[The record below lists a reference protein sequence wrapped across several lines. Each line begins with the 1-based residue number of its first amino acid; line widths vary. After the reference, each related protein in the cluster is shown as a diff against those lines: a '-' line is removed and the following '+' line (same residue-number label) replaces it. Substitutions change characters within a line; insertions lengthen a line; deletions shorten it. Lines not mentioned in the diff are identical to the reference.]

1 MDDSLLLTIIP
12 HWTPLQTVPQTS
24 HQKHSRLL
32 DWGWAVF
39 SPGHGES
46 SSESVMGQSGITG
59 QHQAWYDEILKFF
72 RAVALNF
79 QGCNPLDDE
88 LGGFSG
94 SIINCGFDTIL
105 YNASGCI
112 CGSGYRRVIL
122 VGLNECICEKIPY
135 HCQPDIVRE
144 NDNVIKCLNA
154 TEQESL
160 GHNSSFY
167 CSMVGSTFRLLSS
180 ACENDIPASS
190 LEDTAESF
198 ENNLK
203 TIIANNSLWN
213 IEAKEE
219 VVSTVVL
226 VMEGLGSTAISTALS
241 SPETPI
247 QTVTTKSV
255 VIQTQ
260 IINEE
265 QISKGETIRL
275 EAQGDQLDIHP
286 SAVARTATQ
295 GFIAVAFLSFNGLE
309 SLLGNS
315 SSLQNMTLQNGRTLE
330 NIHMN
335 SRVVS
340 ASTSSWTRNISSP
353 INLTFRHLEDK
364 DPQKETICVH
374 LSSVSKDNAWTPEG
388 CWHLHTNISHSK
400 CSCQY
405 LSTYAVLMA
414 TTPKQGDLVL
424 FFVSYVGLII
434 SIICLFL
441 SIVTFHYC
449 RSVQNSST
457 FIHLQL
463 GLCLFFADILFLAG
477 IDKTYNKVLCSV
489 IAGMLHYLFL
499 ACFMWMFLEGVN
511 LYFIVKNLKVA
522 NYSGAN
528 KPMKISIYLC
538 GYGIPALIVAISAAS
553 APWAY
558 GTHYHC
564 WLNPDKGFH
573 WSFLGPVCAIIVINA
588 VLFFLILKIL
598 HEKLAS
604 LNSKVSTL
612 KNTRS
617 LTFKAIAH
625 LFILGLT
632 WCFGLFQFG
641 PLADIMAYLFTLTN
655 SVQGAFIFL
664 VHCLLNKKVR
674 EAYWNWICCSKTIQ
688 PPSTEI
694 SMTAAPSSVTMETVQ
709 STIPLQQQKV
719 TWASDS

>member
-1 MDDSLLLTIIP
+1 MRIAFICLFLGLGFLLV
-12 HWTPLQTVPQTS
+12 HA
-24 HQKHSRLL
+24 
-32 DWGWAVF
+32 DG
-39 SPGHGES
+39 
-46 SSESVMGQSGITG
+46 SGITG
-59 QHQAWYDEILKFF
+59 QHQMWYDEILKYLQ
-72 RAVALNF
+72 AVALNF
-79 QGCNPLDDE
+79 QDCNPLDDE
-88 LGGFSG
+88 VSGFSG
-94 SIINCGFDTIL
+94 SVIDCDPDTIP
-105 YNASGCI
+105 YNASSCF
-112 CGSGYRRVIL
+112 CEKGYMMMTF
-122 VGLNECICEKIPY
+122 VGINECFCEKIPY
-135 HCQPDIVRE
+135 HCQPDIMRG
-144 NDNVIKCLNA
+144 NDNVMKCLNA
-154 TEQESL
+154 TKQNSL

-167 CSMVGSTFRLLSS
+167 CSVVESTFSLLSF
-180 ACENDIPASS
+180 ACENDSLAFS
-190 LEDTAESF
+190 LEETAESF
-198 ENNLK
+198 EKLV
-203 TIIANNSLWN
+203 NNSVWN
-213 IEAKEE
+213 TEAKED
-219 VVSTVVL
+219 VVSTVML
-226 VMEGLGSTAISTALS
+226 VMEELGSTAVTTALS

-260 IINEE
+260 LMNEE
-265 QISKGETIRL
+265 QISRRETMRL
-275 EAQGDQLDIHP
+275 DAQGDQLAIHP
-286 SAVARTATQ
+286 SALARTATQ
-295 GFIAVAFLSFNGLE
+295 GYIAVAFLSFNGLE

-315 SSLQNMTLQNGRTLE
+315 SSLQNMTLQNGKKLE
-330 NIHMN
+330 NIRMN

-340 ASTSSWTRNISSP
+340 ASTSSWMRNISIP
-353 INLTFRHLEDK
+353 INLTFCHLEDK
-364 DPQKETICVH
+364 DPQKEAICVQ
-374 LSSVSKDNAWTPEG
+374 LSSASKDSAWTPEG
-388 CWHLHTNISHSK
+388 CWHLHSNNSHSK

-405 LSTYAVLMA
+405 FSTYAVLMA
-414 TTPKQGDLVL
+414 TIPKQGDLVL
-424 FFVSYVGLII
+424 VFISYIGLII
-434 SIICLFL
+434 SIVCLFL
-441 SIVTFHYC
+441 SIVTFLYC

-463 GLCLFFADILFLAG
+463 GFCLFFADILFLAG

-489 IAGMLHYLFL
+489 VAGMLHYVFL
-499 ACFMWMFLEGVN
+499 ACFLWMFLEGVN

-528 KPMKISIYLC
+528 KHVRICMYLC

-573 WSFLGPVCAIIVINA
+573 WSFLGPVCAIIVINT
-588 VLFFLILKIL
+588 VFFCLILKIL

-655 SVQGAFIFL
+655 SAQGAFIFL

-674 EAYWNWICCSKTIQ
+674 EAYWNWICWRKTIQ
-688 PPSTEI
+688 LPSTEI
-694 SMTAAPSSVTMETVQ
+694 SMTASPSSVTTENLQ
-709 STIPLQQQKV
+709 STTPVQQQQAMEKR
-719 TWASDS
+719 DP

>member
-1 MDDSLLLTIIP
+1 
-12 HWTPLQTVPQTS
+12 
-24 HQKHSRLL
+24 
-32 DWGWAVF
+32 
-39 SPGHGES
+39 
-46 SSESVMGQSGITG
+46 
-59 QHQAWYDEILKFF
+59 
-72 RAVALNF
+72 
-79 QGCNPLDDE
+79 
-88 LGGFSG
+88 
-94 SIINCGFDTIL
+94 
-105 YNASGCI
+105 
-112 CGSGYRRVIL
+112 
-122 VGLNECICEKIPY
+122 
-135 HCQPDIVRE
+135 
-144 NDNVIKCLNA
+144 
-154 TEQESL
+154 
-160 GHNSSFY
+160 
-167 CSMVGSTFRLLSS
+167 
-180 ACENDIPASS
+180 
-190 LEDTAESF
+190 
-198 ENNLK
+198 
-203 TIIANNSLWN
+203 
-213 IEAKEE
+213 
-219 VVSTVVL
+219 
-226 VMEGLGSTAISTALS
+226 MEGLGSNAVTTALS

-247 QTVTTKSV
+247 QTVFTNSV

-260 IINEE
+260 LINEE
-265 QISKGETIRL
+265 QISKRETIRL
-275 EAQGDQLDIHP
+275 EAQGDQLAIDP
-286 SAVARTATQ
+286 SALALTATQ
-295 GFIAVAFLSFNGLE
+295 GSVAVAFLSFNGLE

-340 ASTSSWTRNISSP
+340 ASTSSWTRNLSIP

-364 DPQKETICVH
+364 DPQKEAICVH
-374 LSSVSKDNAWTPEG
+374 LSSASKDSAWTPEG
-388 CWHLHTNISHSK
+388 CWHLHSNNSHSK

-414 TTPKQGDLVL
+414 TIPKQGDLVL
-424 FFVSYVGLII
+424 VFISFIGLII

-441 SIVTFHYC
+441 SIVTFLYC
-449 RSVQNSST
+449 HAVQNSST

-463 GLCLFFADILFLAG
+463 GLCLFFADILFLVG

-499 ACFMWMFLEGVN
+499 ACFVWMFLEGVN

-528 KPMKISIYLC
+528 KRVRIFMYLC
-538 GYGIPALIVAISAAS
+538 GYGIPALVVAISAAS

-564 WLNPDKGFH
+564 WLSPDKGFH

-588 VLFFLILKIL
+588 VFFCLILKIL

-632 WCFGLFQFG
+632 WCLGLFQFG

-674 EAYWNWICCSKTIQ
+674 EAYWNWICRRKTIQ

-694 SMTAAPSSVTMETVQ
+694 SMTAAPSSVTTENVQ
-709 STIPLQQQKV
+709 STAPVHQQQV
-719 TWASDS
+719 AWTTEP